1 MRIFQIKQI
10 QVLPI
15 QLAEAWTFFCDPRN
29 LGAITPD
36 WLCFDI
42 RSEAPPCMYPGLI
55 IEYRIKAF
63 AGLPMAWVTEIT
75 QVAAP
80 N

>member
-1 MRIFQIKQI
+1 MQFLPIKQV

-15 QLAEAWTFFCDPRN
+15 TIVEAWTFFCDPRN
-29 LGAITPD
+29 LSAITPD

-42 RSEAPPCMYPGLI
+42 RSEVPTCMYPGLI